1 MTKLTQNGLLEI
13 PGIESSGVETMSW
26 RRTGHDSSAVPVRP
40 QEMLARQPQ
49 DGALNSFGDRSF
61 GDRRI
66 NALRSIYPSLT
77 GEPEDARLTGGTRS
91 LMRRVMGLNVVAP
104 LRSAARRS
112 VRRASTIHP
121 QVA

>member
-13 PGIESSGVETMSW
+13 PGVETMSW

-49 DGALNSFGDRSF
+49 DGALDSF
-61 GDRRI
+61 GDRRV

-104 LRSAARRS
+104 LRAAARRS
-112 VRRASTIHP
+112 VRRAATIHP